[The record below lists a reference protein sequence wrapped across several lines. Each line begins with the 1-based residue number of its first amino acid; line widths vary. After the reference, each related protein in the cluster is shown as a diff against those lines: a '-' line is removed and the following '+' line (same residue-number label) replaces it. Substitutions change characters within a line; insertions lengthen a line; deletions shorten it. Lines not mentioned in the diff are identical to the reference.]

1 MTRISNLKQ
10 FTGSWFHRFLTVMLV
25 GVMAIALT
33 ACDLAHFRTEA
44 AQVPQLLISLL
55 SEPKTFNYLI
65 STESPSV
72 FGFIYEGLITENGL
86 TGEIEPALAESWEVS
101 EDAQRIVFTL
111 REGLQWSDGAP
122 LTADDVVFT
131 YNELY
136 FNEDIP
142 TSIRDV
148 LRIGQAG
155 VLPTVQKLDQRRVEV
170 TSPEPFAPLL
180 RSMSLYILP
189 AHSLRELVTT
199 KNSEGEPL
207 FISALGTDT
216 ELAELVGSGPY
227 QIASYITSQRIIFRR
242 NPNYWRR
249 DSQSNPQP
257 YIERIVWQIVESTDN
272 SLVQFRSGGLDL
284 LGLQPDYF
292 SLLKRE
298 ERRGDFTI
306 YEGGPAPGTSFF
318 AFNLNQ
324 GKRNGVPLVDP
335 IKSRWFNTVEFRQ
348 AIAYAIDRQKMINNT
363 FQGLGQLQDSPIS
376 VQSPYFISSE
386 EGLPVYDYN
395 LDKSRELLLNAG
407 FQYNAEGQLLDA
419 EGNRVRFTM
428 ITNSGNKVR
437 EAMGAQIKQDLS
449 RIGIQVDFAPLA
461 FNTLLNKLNSDL
473 NWECYLLGLTG
484 GVEPNGG
491 ANVWLTEGRS
501 HRFNQ
506 AAQSGQLPIEG
517 RVVADWEK
525 QIEQLYIRGAQTVD
539 EAERRAI
546 YAESQIITQQYLP
559 FIYLVNPL
567 TLTAVR
573 DRIQNV
579 KFSALGGALWNIHEL
594 EIAEN

>member
-10 FTGSWFHRFLTVMLV
+10 FTGSWFHRFLTVLLV

-33 ACDLAHFRTEA
+33 ACDLAQFRTEA

-72 FGFIYEGLITENGL
+72 FGFIYEGLISENGL

-111 REGLQWSDGAP
+111 REGLQWSDGEP

-131 YNELY
+131 YNDLY

-148 LRIGQAG
+148 LRIGDAG
-155 VLPTVQKLDQRRVEV
+155 VLPTVRKLDQRRIEV
-170 TSPEPFAPLL
+170 LSPEPFAPLL
-180 RSMSLYILP
+180 RNMSLYILP

-216 ELAELVGSGPY
+216 NPAEIVGSGPY
-227 QIASYITSQRIIFRR
+227 QIASYTTSQRIIFRR

-249 DSQSNPQP
+249 DSQGNPQP

-284 LGLQPDYF
+284 LSLQPDYF

-298 ERRGDFTI
+298 EQRGNFTI
-306 YEGGPAPGTSFF
+306 YKGGPAPGTSFF

-335 IKSRWFNTVEFRQ
+335 TKSRWFNTVEFRQ
-348 AIAYAIDRQKMINNT
+348 AVAHAIDRQKMINNT
-363 FQGLGQLQDSPIS
+363 FQGLGQLQNSPIS
-376 VQSPYFISSE
+376 VQSPYFISPE

-395 LDKSRELLLNAG
+395 LDKSRELLLRAG

-484 GVEPNGG
+484 GVEPNSG

-506 AAQSGQLPIEG
+506 AAQPGQPPIEG
-517 RVVADWEK
+517 RVVSDWEK
-525 QIEQLYIRGAQTVD
+525 QIEQLYIRGAQTAD

>member
-155 VLPTVQKLDQRRVEV
+155 VLPTVRKLDQRRVEV

-284 LGLQPDYF
+284 LSLQPDYF

-298 ERRGDFTI
+298 EQRGDFTI

-348 AIAYAIDRQKMINNT
+348 AIAHAIDRQKMINNT

>member
-10 FTGSWFHRFLTVMLV
+10 STGSWFRRFLVVLLV

-33 ACDLAHFRTEA
+33 ACDLANFRTEA

-65 STESPSV
+65 STEAPSV
-72 FGFIYEGLITENGL
+72 FGFIYEGLVSENGL

-111 REGLQWSDGAP
+111 REGLQWSDGEP

-131 YNELY
+131 YNDLY

-148 LRIGQAG
+148 LRIGDAG
-155 VLPTVQKLDQRRVEV
+155 VLPTVRKLDQRRIEV
-170 TSPEPFAPLL
+170 LSPEPFAPLL
-180 RSMSLYILP
+180 RNMSLYILP

-216 ELAELVGSGPY
+216 NPAEIVGSGPY
-227 QIASYITSQRIIFRR
+227 QIASYTTSQRIIFRR

-249 DSQSNPQP
+249 DSQGNPQP

-284 LGLQPDYF
+284 LSLQPDYF

-298 ERRGDFTI
+298 EQRGNFTI

-348 AIAYAIDRQKMINNT
+348 AVAYAIDRQKMINNT
-363 FQGLGQLQDSPIS
+363 FQGLGQPQNSPIS
-376 VQSPYFISSE
+376 VQSPYFISPE

-395 LDKSRELLLNAG
+395 LDKSRELLLSAG

-484 GVEPNGG
+484 GVEPNSG
-491 ANVWLTEGRS
+491 ANVWLTGGRS

-506 AAQSGQLPIEG
+506 AAQPGQPPIEG
-517 RVVADWEK
+517 RVVSDWEK
-525 QIEQLYIRGAQTVD
+525 QIEQLYIRGAQTAD

-594 EIAEN
+594 EIVEN

>member
-10 FTGSWFHRFLTVMLV
+10 FTGSWFYRFLTVLLV

-44 AQVPQLLISLL
+44 AQVPQLLLSLL

-216 ELAELVGSGPY
+216 DLAELVGSGPY
-227 QIASYITSQRIIFRR
+227 QIVSYTTSQRIIFRR

-249 DSQSNPQP
+249 DSQGNPQP

-284 LGLQPDYF
+284 LSLQPDYF

-298 ERRGDFTI
+298 EQRGDFTI

-324 GKRNGVPLVDP
+324 GKRNGVSLVDP
-335 IKSRWFNTVEFRQ
+335 VKSRWFNTVEFRQ
-348 AIAYAIDRQKMINNT
+348 AVAHAIDRQKMINNT

-506 AAQSGQLPIEG
+506 ASQPGQPPIEG

>member
-1 MTRISNLKQ
+1 MIQISHLKVATRAWVRRLLA
-10 FTGSWFHRFLTVMLV
+10 GLLV

-33 ACDLAHFRTEA
+33 GCNLAQFRTEA
-44 AQVPQLLISLL
+44 AQVPQLLTSIL

-65 STESPSV
+65 STESPNV

-86 TGEIEPALAESWEVS
+86 TGEIESALAESWEVS
-101 EDAQRIVFTL
+101 EDAQRVVLTL
-111 REGLQWSDGAP
+111 REELQWSDGEP

-131 YNELY
+131 YNDLY
-136 FNEDIP
+136 FNEEIP
-142 TSIRDV
+142 SSIRDV
-148 LRIGQAG
+148 LRIGEAG
-155 VLPTVQKLDQRRVEV
+155 GLPTVRKLDQRRVEV

-180 RSMSLYILP
+180 RNMSLAILP

-207 FISALGTDT
+207 FVSALGTDT
-216 ELAELVGSGPY
+216 NLAEIVGSGPY
-227 QIASYITSQRIIFRR
+227 QLDSYTPSQRIVFRR
-242 NPNYWRR
+242 NPHYWRQ
-249 DSQSNPQP
+249 DSQGNPQP

-272 SLVQFRSGGLDL
+272 ALVQFRSGGLDL

-298 ERRGDFTI
+298 ERRGSFTI
-306 YEGGPAPGTSFF
+306 YEGGSAPGTNFI

-324 GKRNGVPLVDP
+324 ATRNGVPLVDP

-348 AIAYAIDRQKMINNT
+348 AIAHAIDRQSMINNT
-363 FQGLGQLQDSPIS
+363 FQGLGQPQNSPIS

-386 EGLPVYDYN
+386 EGLPVYDFD
-395 LDKSRELLLNAG
+395 LEQSRELLLSAG
-407 FQYNAEGQLLDA
+407 FQYNASGQLLDA

-449 RIGIQVDFAPLA
+449 QIGIQVDFAPLA
-461 FNTLLNKLNSDL
+461 FNTLLNKLNSSLD
-473 NWECYLLGLTG
+473 WECYLLGLTG

-491 ANVWLTEGRS
+491 ANVWLTDGRS

-506 AAQSGQLPIEG
+506 AAQPGQPPIEG
-517 RVVADWEK
+517 RVVSEWEQ

-579 KFSALGGALWNIHEL
+579 KFSALGGALWNIYEL
-594 EIAEN
+594 ELAEN

>member
-1 MTRISNLKQ
+1 MIRISNLNP
-10 FTGSWFHRFLTVMLV
+10 FTGSWFRRFLAGMLV

-33 ACDLAHFRTEA
+33 ACNLAQFRTEA

-55 SEPKTFNYLI
+55 SEPKTFNYLT

-72 FGFIYEGLITENGL
+72 FSFIYEGLITQNGL

-101 EDAQRIVFTL
+101 EDAQRIVLTL
-111 REGLQWSDGAP
+111 REGLRWSDGEP
-122 LTADDVVFT
+122 LTAEDVVFT
-131 YNELY
+131 YNDLF
-136 FNEDIP
+136 FNEEIP

-148 LRIGQAG
+148 LRIGEAG
-155 VLPTVQKLDQRRVEV
+155 VLPTVRKLDQRRVEV
-170 TSPEPFAPLL
+170 VSPEPFAPLL
-180 RSMSLYILP
+180 RNMSLAILP
-189 AHSLRELVTT
+189 AHSLRQLVTT

-207 FISALGTDT
+207 FVSALGTDT
-216 ELAELVGSGPY
+216 NPAEMAVNGPY
-227 QIASYITSQRIIFRR
+227 QIASYTTSQRIVFRR

-249 DSQSNPQP
+249 DGQGNPQP

-272 SLVQFRSGGLDL
+272 ALVQFRSGGLDL

-298 ERRGDFTI
+298 ERRGNFTI
-306 YEGGPAPGTSFF
+306 YEGGSAPGTNFL

-324 GKRNGVPLVDP
+324 GRRNGIPLVDP
-335 IKSRWFNTVEFRQ
+335 IKSRWFNAAEFRQ
-348 AIAYAIDRQKMINNT
+348 AVAYAIDRQSMTNNT
-363 FQGLGQLQDSPIS
+363 FQGLGQTQNSPIS
-376 VQSPYFISSE
+376 VQSPYFISPE
-386 EGLPVYDYN
+386 EGLPVYDYSP
-395 LDKSRELLLNAG
+395 DKSRELLLGAG

-484 GVEPNGG
+484 GVEPNSG

-506 AAQSGQLPIEG
+506 AAQPGQPPIEG
-517 RVVADWEK
+517 RVVSDWEK
-525 QIEQLYIRGAQTVD
+525 QIEQLYIRGAQTVN

-567 TLTAVR
+567 TLIAVR

-579 KFSALGGALWNIHEL
+579 KFSALGGPLWNIHEL

>member
-1 MTRISNLKQ
+1 LR
-10 FTGSWFHRFLTVMLV
+10 
-25 GVMAIALT
+25 
-33 ACDLAHFRTEA
+33 FRTEA

-72 FGFIYEGLITENGL
+72 FGFIYEGLISENGL

-111 REGLQWSDGAP
+111 REGLQWSDGEP

-131 YNELY
+131 YNDLY

-148 LRIGQAG
+148 LRIGDAG
-155 VLPTVQKLDQRRVEV
+155 VLPTVRKLDQRRIEV
-170 TSPEPFAPLL
+170 LSPEPFAPLL
-180 RSMSLYILP
+180 RNMSLYILP

-216 ELAELVGSGPY
+216 NPAEIVGSGPY
-227 QIASYITSQRIIFRR
+227 QIASYTTSQRIIFRR

-249 DSQSNPQP
+249 DSQGNPQP

-284 LGLQPDYF
+284 LSLQPDYF

-298 ERRGDFTI
+298 EQRGNFTI
-306 YEGGPAPGTSFF
+306 YKGGPAPGTSFF

-335 IKSRWFNTVEFRQ
+335 TKSRWFNTVEFRQ
-348 AIAYAIDRQKMINNT
+348 AVAHAIDRQKMINNT
-363 FQGLGQLQDSPIS
+363 FQGLGQLQNSPIS
-376 VQSPYFISSE
+376 VQSPYFISPE

-395 LDKSRELLLNAG
+395 LDKSRELLLRAG

-484 GVEPNGG
+484 GVEPNSG

-506 AAQSGQLPIEG
+506 AAQPGQPPIEG
-517 RVVADWEK
+517 RVVSDWEK
-525 QIEQLYIRGAQTVD
+525 QIEQLYIRGAQTAD

>member
-10 FTGSWFHRFLTVMLV
+10 FTGSWFHRFLTVLLV

-216 ELAELVGSGPY
+216 DLAKLVGSGPY
-227 QIASYITSQRIIFRR
+227 QIVSYTTSQRIIFRR

-249 DSQSNPQP
+249 DSQGNPQP

-298 ERRGDFTI
+298 EQRGDFTI

-348 AIAYAIDRQKMINNT
+348 AVSHAIDRQKMINNT

-376 VQSPYFISSE
+376 VQSPYFISPE

-395 LDKSRELLLNAG
+395 LNKSRELLLNAG

-506 AAQSGQLPIEG
+506 ASQPGQPPIEG